1 MAAILFSIVG
11 VLVIGEILPQAVCT
25 GPHQIKIAELC
36 CPVVL
41 GLMYITAPITWPIAK
56 GLDLWMGEHK
66 LRRFNNAELKEI
78 IKLHRKK
85 ELALV
90 HSEMPEGVTGLDN
103 TQANI
108 MTGAMTIG
116 EVPIFDI
123 YTPIERV
130 VKIYLDTKFNAETTN
145 MLVKAGFSRVPV
157 AYSESN
163 PIIIGILLVKNILAV
178 EVQEE
183 TITNLYNR
191 GEIQLKV
198 PSYLS

>member
-1 MAAILFSIVG
+1 LLNRAS
-11 VLVIGEILPQAVCT
+11 
-25 GPHQIKIAELC
+25 
-36 CPVVL
+36 
-41 GLMYITAPITWPIAK
+41 
-56 GLDLWMGEHK
+56 
-66 LRRFNNAELKEI
+66 R
-78 IKLHRKK
+78 
-85 ELALV
+85 
-90 HSEMPEGVTGLDN
+90 
-103 TQANI
+103 
-108 MTGAMTIG
+108 
-116 EVPIFDI
+116 
-123 YTPIERV
+123 
-130 VKIYLDTKFNAETTN
+130 KIYLDTKFNAETTN